1 MRQTA
6 CSVAARDA
14 VGACGQVRGGRRP
27 WGAATFGRVSDA
39 AGGDDDVGVERGDD
53 HVATVEIR
61 RPPNNFFDAALIGRL
76 ADACEELAAE
86 PGAGTR
92 AIVLCS
98 AGRHFCAGA
107 DFGGGARGRGSGES
121 AALYDEAVRLFRQ
134 PLPIVAAVQGAA
146 VGGGLG
152 LALAADFRVASPEA
166 RFAANFA
173 SLGFHQGF
181 GISVTLPRVV
191 GAQAALELL
200 TTGRRI
206 GGEEAHRLG
215 LADRLAPA
223 DELRAAAR
231 ALAAEIAA
239 SAPLA
244 VRAIRATLR
253 AGLADQVAVAVD
265 HERAEQ
271 ERLMRTADFRE
282 GVAAVA
288 ERRPGRFTGR

>member
-1 MRQTA
+1 
-6 CSVAARDA
+6 
-14 VGACGQVRGGRRP
+14 
-27 WGAATFGRVSDA
+27 VSDA
-39 AGGDDDVGVERGDD
+39 AGGEPVVSDAGGADEVGVALGAD

-61 RPPNNFFDAALIGRL
+61 RPPNNFFDAVLIRRL
-76 ADACEELAAE
+76 ADVLDALA
-86 PGAGTR
+86 GGDDDVR
-92 AIVLCS
+92 AVVLCS

-107 DFGGGARGRGSGES
+107 NFGSGGRGERD
-121 AALYDEAVRLFRQ
+121 AADLYEQAVRLFRQ
-134 PLPIVAAVQGAA
+134 PLPVVASVQGAA

-166 RFAANFA
+166 RFTANFA
-173 SLGFHQGF
+173 RLGFHQGF
-181 GISVTLPRVV
+181 GLSVTLPRVV
-191 GAQAALELL
+191 GPQAALELM

-215 LADRLAPA
+215 LADRLVAA
-223 DELRAAAR
+223 EDLRDAAG
-231 ALAAEIAA
+231 ALAGEIAA

-244 VRAIRATLR
+244 VRSIRATLR
-253 AGLADQVAVAVD
+253 AGLADQVAEAVV

-288 ERRPGRFTGR
+288 ERRPGNFTGR